1 MERVSFRGL
10 DTLRVFSLTLITW
23 QHVASVL
30 GFDAQTQWHRI
41 TPGQTG
47 VAIFCAISGLLAF
60 ASQPP
65 DLGLWIKKRLLRI
78 FPAYWIVTIFAF
90 LLVLI
95 WPSKPVTIGLFVSQM
110 LGLGFFTH
118 GWALVNIVSWFVS
131 LILLCYALSVF
142 GWYSRFPKAFWWAVS
157 IVAVWLVVSR
167 TEVDLSRHVLA
178 FGLGA
183 LVALGGM
190 RYLLWIL
197 SAGLIA
203 FGVVAN
209 PQFFYSG
216 FAFLLILISAYGL
229 IKDPRLVQVCSAY
242 GYEYFLIH
250 GICLVGAYR
259 FFPNPIPGLAI
270 AGIAAIFGSYILQG
284 ITKRLDFYQRE
295 KSLSNHSG

>member
-10 DTLRVFSLTLITW
+10 DTLRVFSLILITW
-23 QHVASVL
+23 QHVASVHGL
-30 GFDAQTQWHRI
+30 DAQTQWQRI

-60 ASQPP
+60 ASLPS
-65 DLGLWIKKRLLRI
+65 DLGLWIKKRLLKI
-78 FPAYWIVTIFAF
+78 FPAYWIVTFFAF

-95 WPSKPVTIGLFVSQM
+95 WPSKPVTAGLFISQM
-110 LGLGFFTH
+110 LGLGFFSH

-142 GWYSRFPKAFWWAVS
+142 GWYSRFPKVFWWVVS
-157 IVAVWLVVSR
+157 IVTVWLVVSR
-167 TEVDLSRHVLA
+167 MEVDLSRHVLA

-183 LVALGGM
+183 LVALGGL

-197 SAGLIA
+197 SLGLIA
-203 FGVVAN
+203 FGVVAD

-216 FAFLLILISAYGL
+216 FGLLLILISSYGL
-229 IKDPRLVQVCSAY
+229 IKDAGLVRVCSAY

-259 FFPNPIPGLAI
+259 FFSNPVFGLAI
-270 AGIAAIFGSYILQG
+270 AGTAAIFGSFILKR
-284 ITKRLDFYQRE
+284 ITQFLESHLRGKFLS
-295 KSLSNHSG
+295 KSG

>member
-10 DTLRVFSLTLITW
+10 DTLHVFSLTLITW

-30 GFDAQTQWHRI
+30 GLDAQTQWHRI

-216 FAFLLILISAYGL
+216 FALLLILISAYGL
-229 IKDPRLVQVCSAY
+229 IKDPRLVQVSSAY

-259 FFPNPIPGLAI
+259 FFPNPLLAI
-270 AGIAAIFGSYILQG
+270 CFGGVAAFLGAVVLQRVTNRLIATQ
-284 ITKRLDFYQRE
+284 
-295 KSLSNHSG
+295 